1 MTAHKPPCCDAHGEG
16 QHPLTLRRLGIDT
29 HQEAVIYMPSDCHV
43 CRAEGFQARSRVLVS
58 ANGHSILAT
67 VNQTTPGGLLAPGE
81 AGLSEAAWGRLD
93 ASEGTQ
99 VTLRH
104 APAVESHGAIRGK
117 IHGKRLGREAMRHV
131 VEDVVAGRLSDIYR
145 SAFITACAATLDF
158 DEVVS
163 LTQAM
168 IDTGQRLDWG
178 SELVVD
184 KHCVGG
190 LLGNRTTPIVV
201 AVAASCGLTIPKT
214 SSRAITSPAGTA
226 DVMETLAPVDLDEAA
241 MRRVV
246 ERERGCLV
254 WGGSSRLSPA
264 DDILIRVERALD
276 LDSLGQL
283 VASVLSKK
291 AAAGSTHVLI
301 DIPHGPK
308 AKVRSVDTAQQLGRL
323 LEGVGRLVDLDVR
336 VLLTDGSRPIG
347 RGFGPALEA
356 RDVLAVLQNDPN
368 APADLRER
376 ALDVAGAV
384 LEFSPNISAGGGPR
398 VARQVLEDGAAWS
411 KFQAICEAQGGL
423 REPPRAALTH
433 TVEAAR
439 AGQVVELDNRRLSRV
454 AKFAGAPADPAAG
467 LELHVGIGDSVDAGQ
482 PLFTL
487 HAQAKGELGYALDYL
502 EREADLVRLG
512 KEEA

>member
-1 MTAHKPPCCDAHGEG
+1 MTSPDHACHAQHG
-16 QHPLTLRRLGIDT
+16 LVLRRLGIDT
-29 HQEAVIYMPSDCHV
+29 HQEAVIYMPRDCHV
-43 CRAEGFQARSRVLVS
+43 CKAEGFQARSRVLVA
-58 ANGHSILAT
+58 ANGRSILAT
-67 VNQTTPGGLLAPGE
+67 VNQTTRGLLAPGE
-81 AGLSEAAWGRLD
+81 AGLSEAAWERLG
-93 ASEGTQ
+93 AEEGMA
-99 VTLRH
+99 VTLSH
-104 APAVESHGAIRGK
+104 APAVESHGHLRGK
-117 IHGKRLGREAMRHV
+117 IHGSRLGRVAMRDV
-131 VEDVVAGRLSDIYR
+131 VEDVVAGRLSDIYL
-145 SAFITACAATLDF
+145 SAFITTCAGHLDF

-168 IDTGQRLDWG
+168 IDTGERLRWG

-201 AVAASCGLTIPKT
+201 AIAAACGMTIPKT

-246 ERERGCLV
+246 EREKGCIV

-264 DDILIRVERALD
+264 DDVLIRIERVLD

-291 AAAGSTHVLI
+291 VAAGSTHVVI

-308 AKVRSVDTAQQLGRL
+308 AKVRSLDTAEQLGRL
-323 LEGVGRLVDLDVR
+323 LEGVGRLVGLDVH
-336 VLLTDGSRPIG
+336 VLLTDGSRPVG

-356 RDVLAVLQNDPN
+356 RDVLAVLQGAPR

-376 ALDVAGAV
+376 ALAVAGAV
-384 LEFSPNISAGGGPR
+384 LEFSPGIKPGDGAA
-398 VARQVLEDGAAWS
+398 VARRVLEDGAAWR
-411 KFQAICEAQGGL
+411 KLQAICEAQGGL
-423 REPPRAALTH
+423 REPPKAPLTH
-433 TVEAAR
+433 TVEAER
-439 AGQVVELDNRRLSRV
+439 AGRVLELDNRRLSRL

-467 LELHVGIGDSVDAGQ
+467 LELAVGVGERVEAGQ
-482 PLFTL
+482 PLFTI
-487 HAQAKGELGYALDYL
+487 HAQARGELGYALDYL
-502 EREADLVRLG
+502 ARERDLVRLG
-512 KEEA
+512 EVEA